1 MKRLIILML
10 CGLLLTAWSLHGNQT
25 SSVEFRIVSQHADAE
40 AVWLGVFVGVVNS
53 DTEALSWT
61 SAESDEFTLEIPQ
74 TDEEVLLLALR
85 RNSVPITVPITDDLR
100 NSGVDLDF
108 KPGHQ
113 FLGTIVSTDGIEVAD
128 AVLSIERQDLPSQQ
142 VPSQAKLEWISAVDG
157 TVSIGGLVPGK
168 HELHVEL
175 PYIPT
180 EIFDIQI
187 NEGED
192 AEEELVLG
200 NAHYVRGRV
209 LDHDRNLVAG
219 ADVSASFD
227 IDGEEFAL
235 RASVQ
240 TDSAGEFQMG
250 PFVNGQA
257 VHLSASHVEHGST
270 FFNSVFAGNHEV
282 QLILSKL
289 VEVVGTVID
298 AVTRAPVEEFTL
310 RERGYLGRELPHS
323 GKNGTISAKVDSD
336 ALGLVIEAPNYIP
349 YFHTEFSPGTMDVY
363 DLGTVE
369 LDPGVHVTGLVYDSI
384 SRQPIEGAEV
394 SSIGKGID
402 RENLTESSILLAFHM
417 NSSVNTTSDVDG
429 EFSLGPLP
437 SGDSVLQALATG
449 YKSEQIA
456 FDGQSAQVNIELTPI
471 DVRIA
476 SIVGRIQT
484 NSGEAIAGVV
494 NIYHVENASGVGFQ
508 TEEDGSFD
516 HGTRPGTHQVYA
528 NTDLGRSET
537 IEVTVDEGMTEEV
550 VLVVDSFGRLE
561 GTISGLKGAERAH
574 VLVFSDDSRVGSVG
588 EISNGEEFRI
598 VGLGAGSFTARAATT
613 MDRQLTKSFEVTENS
628 GNVYVEF
635 SFAGD
640 SRLYGSVLSLGDP
653 SSFRQVRAIPKESSS
668 ISGRCDILDDGS
680 FEIRGLSDGEYW
692 IEVADP
698 QLWGVAIDSESN
710 VYKRIEV
717 EIAGETELNIDL
729 ASP

>member
-10 CGLLLTAWSLHGNQT
+10 CGLLLTAWPLYGNQT
-25 SSVEFRIVSQHADAE
+25 SSVEFRIVSQHTDAE
-40 AVWLGVFVGVVNS
+40 AVWLGVFVGLVNS

-61 SAESDEFTLEIPQ
+61 SAESDEFAIEIPQ

-85 RNSVPITVPITDDLR
+85 RNSVPITVRITDDLR
-100 NSGVDLDF
+100 SSGIDLDF

-142 VPSQAKLEWISAVDG
+142 IPSQAKLKWISAVNG

-192 AEEELVLG
+192 TQEDLVLG
-200 NAHYVRGRV
+200 NAHFVRGFV
-209 LDHDRNLVAG
+209 LDHDRNQVSG
-219 ADVSASFD
+219 ADVSASVD
-227 IDGEEFAL
+227 IDGVDSSD
-235 RASVQ
+235 RPSVL

-250 PFVNGQA
+250 PFVKGQA

-270 FFNSVFAGNHEV
+270 FFNSVYAGNHEV
-282 QLILSKL
+282 QLILSRM
-289 VEVVGTVID
+289 VELVGTVID
-298 AVTRAPVEEFTL
+298 AESRVPVEEFTL
-310 RERGYLGRELPHS
+310 KVHGPLPGEFPHS
-323 GKNGTISAKVDSD
+323 GTNGTISAKVDSEAD
-336 ALGLVIEAPNYIP
+336 KLLIEAEDYIP
-349 YFHTEFSPGTMDVY
+349 YFNTDFDPGTMEVY

-369 LDPGVHVTGLVYDSI
+369 LDPGVHVTGLVSDSV
-384 SRQPIEGAEV
+384 SRQPIEGAEIA
-394 SSIGKGID
+394 SLGEGFDGGRPSARTFYIA
-402 RENLTESSILLAFHM
+402 SYMQM
-417 NSSVNTTSDVDG
+417 NVNTTSNADG

-437 SGDSVLQALATG
+437 TGEFVLQVKAKG
-449 YKSEQIA
+449 YKGEQIS
-456 FDGQSAQVNIELTPI
+456 FDGQSAQVSIELTPS
-471 DVRIA
+471 DVRPTR
-476 SIVGRIQT
+476 IVGRIQA

-494 NIYHVENASGVGFQ
+494 NFYHVENSSGVGFE

-516 HGTRPGTHQVYA
+516 HSTRPGTHKVYA

-537 IEVTVDEGMTEEV
+537 IEVNVDEGMTEEL
-550 VLVVDSFGRLE
+550 VLVVDSFGLLE
-561 GTISGLKGAERAH
+561 GTISGLKGDERAH
-574 VLVFSDDSRVGSVG
+574 VMVFSDDSRVESVG

-598 VGLGAGSFTARAATT
+598 VGLGAGSFTARAVTT
-613 MDRQLTKSFEVTENS
+613 SDRQLTKAFELTES
-628 GNVYVEF
+628 LGNVYVEF

-640 SRLYGSVLSLGDP
+640 SRLYGSVLSLGDR
-653 SSFRQVRAIPKESSS
+653 SSFSQVRAIAKESSS
-668 ISGRCDILDDGS
+668 ISSRCDILDDGS
-680 FEIRGLSDGEYW
+680 FEIRGLSAGEYW
-692 IEVADP
+692 IEVGAP
-698 QLWGVAIDSESN
+698 QLWGVAIDSEN
-710 VYKRIEV
+710 DVYKRIEV
-717 EIAGETELNIDL
+717 EIAGDTELNIDL

>member
-10 CGLLLTAWSLHGNQT
+10 CGFLLTAWPLYGNQT

-40 AVWLGVFVGVVNS
+40 AVWLGVFVGPVNS

-85 RNSVPITVPITDDLR
+85 RNFVPITVRITDDLR
-100 NSGVDLDF
+100 SSGIDLDF

-142 VPSQAKLEWISAVDG
+142 IPSQAKLEWTSAVDG

-192 AEEELVLG
+192 AEGDLVLG
-200 NAHYVRGRV
+200 NAHCVRGSV

-227 IDGEEFAL
+227 IDGEEFSQ
-235 RASVQ
+235 RSSVQ

-250 PFVNGQA
+250 PFVSGQA
-257 VHLSASHVEHGST
+257 VYLSAAHADHGST
-270 FFNSVFAGNHEV
+270 FGSRVFAGNHEV

-289 VEVVGTVID
+289 VEVVGTVLD
-298 AVTRAPVEEFTL
+298 AETGTPVEEFTL
-310 RERGYLGRELPHS
+310 RVRGYLGLEFPHS
-323 GKNGTISAKVDSD
+323 GTNGTISVKVDSD
-336 ALGLVIEAPNYIP
+336 AHGLVIEAPNYIP
-349 YFHTEFSPGTMDVY
+349 YFHTEFSPGTMEVY
-363 DLGTVE
+363 DLGKVE

-384 SRQPIEGAEV
+384 SRQPVEGAQIA
-394 SSIGKGID
+394 SIGKGID
-402 RENLTESSILLAFHM
+402 REDLTESSIRLAHYM
-417 NSSVNTTSDVDG
+417 NRNVNATSDADG

-437 SGDSVLQALATG
+437 SGDSVLQVFAKD
-449 YKSEQIA
+449 YKWEQIP
-456 FDGQSAQVNIELTPI
+456 FDGQSARINIELTPS
-471 DVRIA
+471 DVRPTR
-476 SIVGRIQT
+476 IVGRIES
-484 NSGEAIAGVV
+484 NHGVAVAGQV
-494 NIYHVENASGVGFQ
+494 NFYHVENASGVGFQ
-508 TEEDGSFD
+508 TEEDGSFEYA
-516 HGTRPGTHQVYA
+516 TRAGTHQVYA

-537 IEVTVDEGMTEEV
+537 IEVTVDEGITEEV
-550 VLVVDSFGRLE
+550 VLVVDPFGRLE
-561 GTISGLKGAERAH
+561 GTINGLKGAERAH

-588 EISNGEEFRI
+588 GISNGEEFRI
-598 VGLGAGSFTARAATT
+598 AGLGAGSFTARAATT

-635 SFAGD
+635 SFAAD
-640 SRLYGSVLSLGDP
+640 SRLYGRVLSLGDP

-680 FEIRGLSDGEYW
+680 FEIRGLSNGEYW